1 MKRIVSRWLVCGWVG
16 LLATPAIA
24 QQAIES
30 TGVSVS
36 GVLIDH
42 TTKRPLP
49 NGRLLAKTPTG
60 NVTIGMSGDSGTF
73 SGNLPHTAT
82 ALLVER
88 ATYQSRLIPIGQA
101 DRRSSPVVVIPL
113 LPVVAQAE
121 DRPYQQ
127 TEQTAYVQE
136 NITRPTGQDSAAVQR
151 GTFRVFD
158 AIRDKPVQ
166 ASVCFFFTK
175 SGKKQC
181 LTTDE
186 AGLVSLPFRER
197 DIVAIEATAPD
208 YQPYAGNLVI
218 DRLDKRAV
226 QHAIPMART
235 LTLLAVDATGA
246 NRVAIRTGQQLVSLT
261 AVQAGR
267 FSAYDLR
274 PGQYELIIKR
284 GKQTVRQSIV
294 VRSGLNWTS
303 VTRTTDTLATPKT
316 SRQVAQETGAV
327 RQKSEQPLPFLDSI
341 PLIYFEQSS
350 YQLKPESQRILQQ
363 VAQYMNTHPACT
375 LAITGHTDDVGDRS
389 LNKILSVY
397 RAMVT
402 ATFLTRQ
409 GVSDSRLQ
417 QQGFGGSQPLF
428 PNDTEANRAL
438 NRRVFLKLTAT
449 P

>member
-1 MKRIVSRWLVCGWVG
+1 MKRIVNRWLMCGWAG
-16 LLATPAIA
+16 LLATTAVA
-24 QQAIES
+24 QQAIEP

-42 TTKRPLP
+42 ITKRPLQ

-60 NVTIGMSGDSGTF
+60 NVKIGMSGDSGKF

-88 ATYQSRLIPIGQA
+88 TAYQSRLIPIGQA
-101 DRRSSPVVVIPL
+101 DRRSSPVVMIPL
-113 LPVVAQAE
+113 LPVIAQAE

-136 NITRPTGQDSAAVQR
+136 NVTRPTDQDSATVQR

-158 AIRDKPVQ
+158 AIREQPIQ

-218 DRLDKRAV
+218 DRLDNRAV
-226 QHAIPMART
+226 QHAIPMTRT
-235 LTLLAVDATGA
+235 LTLLAVDAAGA
-246 NRVAIRTGQQLVSLT
+246 NRVALRSSQQLVSLK
-261 AVQAGR
+261 AMQAGR
-267 FSAYDLR
+267 FSAYDLL
-274 PGQYELIIKR
+274 PGQYELVVSH
-284 GKQTVRQSIV
+284 GKQTDRQPIT
-294 VRSGLNWTS
+294 VRSGLNWLS
-303 VTRTTDTLATPKT
+303 IRQPTDTLARPKQN
-316 SRQVAQETGAV
+316 RQAALESETA
-327 RQKSEQPLPFLDSI
+327 RQKPEQPLAFLDSI

-350 YQLKPESQRILQQ
+350 YQLKPESQRVLQR
-363 VAQYMNTHPACT
+363 VAQYMTTHPACT

-389 LNKILSVY
+389 LNKTLSVY

-417 QQGFGGSQPLF
+417 QEGLGGSQPLY